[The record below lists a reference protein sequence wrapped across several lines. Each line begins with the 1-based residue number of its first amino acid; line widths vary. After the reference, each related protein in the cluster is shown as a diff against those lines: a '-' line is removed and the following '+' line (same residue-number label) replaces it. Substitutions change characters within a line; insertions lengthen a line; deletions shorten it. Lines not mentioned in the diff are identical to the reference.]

1 MHRRTFLTWCGA
13 TSVALYASVPLLPLQ
28 RRFDAASNTL
38 QSILRHMFPP
48 ASSLPADTALLA
60 FIRETVFHPSYDRD
74 IRLFV
79 IEGAETFR
87 RDYPAFERAA
97 PEEKERL
104 LRAYEATR
112 YGAAWLSRL
121 TVLALEGLLAA
132 PIYGANPKGSHWD
145 ALHTKGGV
153 PLPKTRYIWE

>member
-1 MHRRTFLTWCGA
+1 MHRRTFLTWCGV
-13 TSVALYASVPLLPLQ
+13 TSVTLYASVPLLPLQ
-28 RRFDAASNTL
+28 RRFDSVAPVLSMM
-38 QSILRHMFPP
+38 LRHMYPP
-48 ASSLPADTALLA
+48 AAFGDNALLG
-60 FIRETVFHPSYDRD
+60 FMRDTIFHPSYDRD

-87 RDYPAFERAA
+87 RDYPLFEHAS

-112 YGAAWLSRL
+112 YGAAWLSRI

-132 PIYGANPKGSHWD
+132 PIYGANPDGCHWKM
-145 ALHTKGGV
+145 LHTEGGL
-153 PLPKTRYIWE
+153 PLPATRYIWG